1 MYHTSTGGKC
11 SMNGNSR
18 KEFGLA
24 LVSFAIG
31 AVLAGV
37 LGNSNARAKLLE
49 GSKKLA
55 DNFRSTE

>member
-1 MYHTSTGGKC
+1 
-11 SMNGNSR
+11 MNGNSR